1 MAVINVTP
9 GVVRNLL
16 RTNYYLRVP
25 RQDSDNFLRMDR
37 QGQVITLLPNVDTE
51 IFWKDF
57 DVLEPQLNKLDR
69 AKVLK
74 IIQRPKHA
82 ADDEPVGVQL
92 NGTTVVD
99 FVRFI
104 NMHGNVSVTDEG
116 GSVAGVTVGSITA
129 AAQQVE
135 VPFFAADW
143 VNNEIVVIPTGV
155 PGLGQIGPHT
165 LPVVGYE
172 YVVTSFKD
180 VGVNLRKPVG
190 LNTLIN
196 FATGYVTLSKAPIVT
211 PFDGIVVLSVR
222 I

>member
-16 RTNYYLRVP
+16 RTNYYLRIP
-25 RQDSDNFLRMDR
+25 RQEPDNLLRMDR
-37 QGQVITLLPNVDTE
+37 QGHVITLLPNIDTE

-74 IIQRPKHA
+74 IVQRPKHA
-82 ADDEPVGVQL
+82 ADEPVGVQL
-92 NGTTVVD
+92 NGTTVLD
-99 FVRFI
+99 PVRFI
-104 NMHGNVSVTDEG
+104 NMHGNVTVIDEG

-129 AAQQVE
+129 ASKQVE

-165 LPVVGYE
+165 LPVAGYE

-180 VGVNLRKPVG
+180 VGVNLRKPIG

-196 FATGYVTLSKAPIVT
+196 FVTGYVTLNKSPIVT

-222 I
+222 T